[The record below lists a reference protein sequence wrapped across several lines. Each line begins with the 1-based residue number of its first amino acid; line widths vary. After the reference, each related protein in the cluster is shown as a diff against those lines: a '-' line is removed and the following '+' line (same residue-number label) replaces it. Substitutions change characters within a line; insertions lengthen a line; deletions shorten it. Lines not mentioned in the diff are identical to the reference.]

1 MGENER
7 EVFLMSEPKVL
18 FVKQFLAT
26 LYNLGVLTIPINN
39 ECFTKGVASM
49 SEYFYENK
57 VKFGPETQKLEMLFL
72 EYSTRGEYQQ
82 FAEIIESFNGR
93 LVSME
98 NPQYIKANI
107 KLEEEYREDL
117 IHNTELGI
125 SRQNFE
131 EMAQRFRVAAGI

>member
-1 MGENER
+1 M
-7 EVFLMSEPKVL
+7 L
-18 FVKQFLAT
+18 FVK
-26 LYNLGVLTIPINN
+26 
-39 ECFTKGVASM
+39 
-49 SEYFYENK
+49 
-57 VKFGPETQKLEMLFL
+57 
-72 EYSTRGEYQQ
+72 YSTRGEYQQ

-125 SRQNFE
+125 PMQNFE
-131 EMAQRFRVAAGI
+131 EMAKRFKLAAGV